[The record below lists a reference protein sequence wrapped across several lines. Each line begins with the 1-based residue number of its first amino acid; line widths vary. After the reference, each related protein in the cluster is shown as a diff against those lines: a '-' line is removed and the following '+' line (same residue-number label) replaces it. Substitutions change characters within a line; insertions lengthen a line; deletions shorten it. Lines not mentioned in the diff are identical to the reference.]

1 MYVEMDYY
9 TSKFKG
15 EPVESAGFSVLCQRA
30 GEIVEELTLYR
41 LTEEGLPMMPETT
54 QKLVKNA
61 VCAQIEYLD
70 ANGGAEMDGKW
81 NVRSNTWQ
89 VFLFGNF
96 FRNWIHGTV
105 HIFAEGGKN
114 LVADWSDLSRRE
126 LLMRPIPKRLLIHT
140 ATLYQRVNVDKW
152 GKGELNGGQELSNIR
167 IEPSK
172 QIIRD
177 KNNAEVQLAATLFY
191 DCRNS
196 RPSDVS
202 FEVDQVVDFNGQ
214 KHQIKT
220 VETLYDNLKLHHYEI
235 GMVRYGKD

>member
-1 MYVEMDYY
+1 MYVDETYY
-9 TSKFKG
+9 NDVFKG

-41 LTEEGLPMMPETT
+41 LTEEGFPMMPETT

-70 ANGGAEMDGKW
+70 ANGGVEMDMGNGMSGATLGKF
-81 NVRSNTWQ
+81 SYSGASS
-89 VFLFGNF
+89 GN
-96 FRNWIHGTV
+96 GST
-105 HIFAEGGKN
+105 EQS
-114 LVADWSDLSRRE
+114 DWSDLSRRDV
-126 LLMRPIPKRLLIHT
+126 LMRPIPKRLLIHT

-214 KHQIKT
+214 KYQIKT

>member
-1 MYVEMDYY
+1 
-9 TSKFKG
+9 
-15 EPVESAGFSVLCQRA
+15 
-30 GEIVEELTLYR
+30 
-41 LTEEGLPMMPETT
+41 
-54 QKLVKNA
+54 
-61 VCAQIEYLD
+61 
-70 ANGGAEMDGKW
+70 
-81 NVRSNTWQ
+81 
-89 VFLFGNF
+89 
-96 FRNWIHGTV
+96 
-105 HIFAEGGKN
+105 
-114 LVADWSDLSRRE
+114 
-126 LLMRPIPKRLLIHT
+126 MRPISKRLLIHT

-196 RPSDVS
+196 RHSDVS

-214 KHQIKT
+214 KYQIKT

>member
-1 MYVEMDYY
+1 
-9 TSKFKG
+9 
-15 EPVESAGFSVLCQRA
+15 
-30 GEIVEELTLYR
+30 
-41 LTEEGLPMMPETT
+41 
-54 QKLVKNA
+54 
-61 VCAQIEYLD
+61 
-70 ANGGAEMDGKW
+70 
-81 NVRSNTWQ
+81 
-89 VFLFGNF
+89 
-96 FRNWIHGTV
+96 
-105 HIFAEGGKN
+105 
-114 LVADWSDLSRRE
+114 
-126 LLMRPIPKRLLIHT
+126 MRPIPKRLLIHT
-140 ATLYQRVNVDKW
+140 ATLYQRANVDKW

-220 VETLYDNLKLHHYEI
+220 VEPLYDNSKLHHFEI
-235 GMVRYGKD
+235 GMVRYGKG

>member
-1 MYVEMDYY
+1 
-9 TSKFKG
+9 
-15 EPVESAGFSVLCQRA
+15 
-30 GEIVEELTLYR
+30 
-41 LTEEGLPMMPETT
+41 
-54 QKLVKNA
+54 
-61 VCAQIEYLD
+61 
-70 ANGGAEMDGKW
+70 
-81 NVRSNTWQ
+81 
-89 VFLFGNF
+89 
-96 FRNWIHGTV
+96 
-105 HIFAEGGKN
+105 
-114 LVADWSDLSRRE
+114 
-126 LLMRPIPKRLLIHT
+126 MRPIPKRLLIHT

-152 GKGELNGGQELSNIR
+152 GKGELNGG
-167 IEPSK
+167 

-220 VETLYDNLKLHHYEI
+220 VETLYDNSKLHHYEI